1 MINRRQLLALASGFL
16 TLNLFAQEANM
27 KKILI
32 IGANGKSGSALVN
45 EALTQ
50 GYEVSAIVRNKEYK
64 NDKLKNI
71 IYKDILAITKEDL
84 ANFDIVISAFAAWTE
99 ETFPLHKKVAEH
111 LRDLL
116 ANTKTR
122 LFIVGGA
129 GTLFVDKE
137 MKVRVM
143 DTPEFP
149 ADWQGVAKATA
160 DSLEVMKNSQNL
172 LWTYVSPAGNY
183 DAEGSRTGKYV
194 LGTDFLILNSQNES
208 YISYADL
215 AVAIIDEIKN
225 EQFIQ
230 KRFTAITKQ

>member
-16 TLNLFAQEANM
+16 TLNLFAKEANM

>member
-84 ANFDIVISAFAAWTE
+84 ADFDIVISAFAAWTE

>member
-16 TLNLFAQEANM
+16 TLNLFAKEANM

-84 ANFDIVISAFAAWTE
+84 ADFDIVISAFAAWTE

-122 LFIVGGA
+122 LFIVDGA